1 MILLPASK
9 SETCFSREKFPISYL
24 LLGSLKKY
32 PAVRKA
38 VTCSLKNV
46 QVAEVYSVKSH
57 LMKGDLC

>member
-1 MILLPASK
+1 MIPLPASK

-24 LLGSLKKY
+24 LLESLKKY
-32 PAVRKA
+32 PVRKA